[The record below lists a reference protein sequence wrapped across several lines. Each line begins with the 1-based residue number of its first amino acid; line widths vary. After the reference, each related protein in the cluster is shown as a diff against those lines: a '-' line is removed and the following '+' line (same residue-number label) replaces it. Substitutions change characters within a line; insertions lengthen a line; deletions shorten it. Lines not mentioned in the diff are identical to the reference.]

1 MAEDSDAERTEPA
14 SSKRLEEARGKGQI
28 PRSQELATFSIL
40 MTGIVMLI
48 MLGPELM
55 QTLKAI
61 FVAELSFNRT
71 TLADPGQM
79 FLHFIASSHKALMAC
94 LPIIIPC
101 AIVAIIT
108 PVLVGGWLFT
118 FDSLAPNF
126 GRMNPISGI
135 GRMFTLKSV
144 VDMTK
149 TILKSSLIGGVAA
162 WVLWGQ
168 REEFLQLITMPLE
181 IGMPYM
187 WKMVQHTLLLVISSL
202 ALLAAIDA
210 PYQLWDYYKGLRMTK
225 EEVKQEGKD
234 AEGSAEVKG
243 KIRQL
248 QQEAARKRMMSE
260 IPKANVIVTN
270 PTHFAVALQY
280 TETMRA
286 PKVVAKGA
294 FLLAER
300 IIELGKEHKVAV
312 IRTPPFARALYHHA
326 ELGAEIPA
334 ALYTAAAEVL
344 AYIYQ
349 LKHWQNY
356 GGDEPNLADELPVP
370 ADLDPGGEA

>member
-1 MAEDSDAERTEPA
+1 MAEDSDADRTEPA

-61 FVAELSFNRT
+61 FVAELSFNRAT
-71 TLADPGQM
+71 IADPGQM
-79 FLHFIASSHKALMAC
+79 FLHFTASSHKALMAC

-101 AIVAIIT
+101 AMVAIIT

-126 GRMNPISGI
+126 ARMNPISGI

-202 ALLAAIDA
+202 ALLAALDA

>member
-14 SSKRLEEARGKGQI
+14 SGKRLEEARSKGQI

-40 MTGIVMLI
+40 MVGVVALI
-48 MLGPELM
+48 KLGPELL
-55 QTLKAI
+55 QTLKTI
-61 FVAELSFNRT
+61 FVTELTFNRAT
-71 TLADPGQM
+71 IADPNQM
-79 FLHFIASSHKALMAC
+79 LLHFMSSSYKALMAC
-94 LPIIIPC
+94 LPIILPC
-101 AIVAIIT
+101 ALIAIIT

-118 FDSLAPNF
+118 FDALAPNF
-126 GRMNPISGI
+126 SRMNPISGI

-144 VDMTK
+144 VNMVK

-162 WVLWGQ
+162 WVLWSE

-181 IGMPYM
+181 IGLPFM
-187 WKMVQHTLLLVISSL
+187 WDMVQHTLLLVISSL

-243 KIRQL
+243 RIRQL
-248 QQEAARKRMMSE
+248 QHEAARKRMMSE

-270 PTHFAVALQY
+270 PTHYAVALQY
-280 TETMRA
+280 TEAMRA

-300 IIELGKEHKVAV
+300 IIELGKEHKVIV
-312 IRTPPFARALYHHA
+312 VRTPPFARALYHHA

-370 ADLDPGGEA
+370 SELDPGSET

>member
-14 SSKRLEEARGKGQI
+14 SSKRLEEARNKGQI

-40 MTGIVMLI
+40 MVGIIALI
-48 MLGPELM
+48 KLGPELL
-55 QTLKAI
+55 QTLKII
-61 FVAELSFNRT
+61 FITELTFNRAT
-71 TLADPGQM
+71 IADPNQM
-79 FLHFIASSHKALMAC
+79 LLHFMSSSRKALLAC
-94 LPIIIPC
+94 LPIILPC
-101 AIVAIIT
+101 ALIAIIT

-118 FDSLAPNF
+118 LDALAPNF
-126 GRMNPISGI
+126 SRMNPLSGL

-144 VDMTK
+144 VNMVK

-162 WVLWGQ
+162 WVLWDERAQ
-168 REEFLQLITMPLE
+168 FLQLITMPLDV
-181 IGMPYM
+181 GMPFM
-187 WKMVQHTLLLVISSL
+187 WDMVQHTLLLVVSSL
-202 ALLAAIDA
+202 AILAAIDA

-248 QQEAARKRMMSE
+248 QHEAARKRMMSE

-270 PTHFAVALQY
+270 PTHYAVALQY
-280 TETMRA
+280 TEAMRA
-286 PKVVAKGA
+286 PKVLAKGA

-370 ADLDPGGEA
+370 SELDPGGEA

>member
-14 SSKRLEEARGKGQI
+14 SSKRLEEARNKGQV

-40 MTGIVMLI
+40 MVGIIALI
-48 MLGPELM
+48 KLGPELL
-55 QTLKAI
+55 QTLKMI
-61 FVAELSFNRT
+61 FISELTFNRAT
-71 TLADPGQM
+71 IADPNQM
-79 FLHFIASSHKALMAC
+79 LLHFMSSSQKALMAC
-94 LPIIIPC
+94 LPIILPC
-101 AIVAIIT
+101 ALIAIIT

-118 FDSLAPNF
+118 FDALAPNF
-126 GRMNPISGI
+126 ARMDPIGGL
-135 GRMFTLKSV
+135 GRMFTLKSIV
-144 VDMTK
+144 NMVK

-162 WVLWGQ
+162 WVLWDE
-168 REEFLQLITMPLE
+168 RAEFLQLITMPLDA
-181 IGMPYM
+181 GLPYM
-187 WKMVQHTLLLVISSL
+187 WDMVQHTLLLVVSSL
-202 ALLAAIDA
+202 AIVAAIDA

-248 QQEAARKRMMSE
+248 QHEAARKRMMSE

-270 PTHFAVALQY
+270 PTHYAVALQY
-280 TETMRA
+280 TEAMRA

-370 ADLDPGGEA
+370 SELDPGGEA